1 MVETKFPA
9 HLFAEPDPDVDTLAN
24 LGPLAALAGTWEGT
38 KGDDVKPTEDGA
50 ASQAFVERIVLEPID
65 PQMNGPQLL
74 YGLRYHSHIVKP
86 GEVEM
91 YHDQTGYWLWEP
103 ATGRIL
109 HTLSIPRGQVAL
121 AKGKA
126 KPDARSFTVK
136 ARRGKMENGICSGPF
151 LEENFRTDRFEMTVT
166 VHDDGTWSYD
176 EVTKLKIKGVAE
188 PFEHRDRNTLHRIR
202 PPRPNPLARGLK
214 LRKKK

>member
-1 MVETKFPA
+1 MSKFPK
-9 HLFAEPDPDVDTLAN
+9 HLFAEPEPDVDTLAN
-24 LGPLAALAGTWEGT
+24 LGPLAALAGVWQGQ
-38 KGDDVKPTEDGA
+38 KGADVKPTADGA
-50 ASQAFVERIVLEPID
+50 ETQAYVEHITLQPID

-91 YHDQTGYWLWEP
+91 YHDQVGYWLWEP

-109 HTLSIPRGQVAL
+109 HSLTIPRGQAVL

-126 KPDARSFTVK
+126 KADATSFTVK
-136 ARRGKMENGICSGPF
+136 AKRGNSENGICSGIF

-166 VHDDGTWSYD
+166 VHDQDSWSYA
-176 EVTKLKIKGVAE
+176 ETTILKIKGVAK
-188 PFEHRDRNTLHRIR
+188 PFDHSDRNTLHRVK
-202 PPRPNPLARGLK
+202 PAKPNPLAQAGK
-214 LRKKK
+214 